1 MHIPDGLI
9 GSNPFAE
16 VIEHGHEHAHGHIH
30 ELLENSPVGQAIFDP
45 TYQLIFFAII
55 SIILLILIF
64 NKYRKNHTEKDIVTI
79 ALFTVAVV
87 IVQLIEIPLPV
98 AACAHISLIA
108 VLALYDL
115 DMSMIIFT
123 FVTIIQA
130 FLGEG
135 GISTLGY
142 NLFNL
147 AIIAPLIA
155 YYVYKL
161 TNKINK
167 NVALFLSGFITIT
180 LLGILVSVEYALA
193 GTFPLSYGLTVI
205 TSVEAIVGVL
215 EGIVTV
221 FVMNALHKVKPE
233 LTPVLN
239 E

>member
-9 GSNPFAE
+9 GENPFSE
-16 VIEHGHEHAHGHIH
+16 LVGHTHEHAHTHAH
-30 ELLENSPVGQAIFDP
+30 ELLENGPVGQALFNP
-45 TYQLIFFAII
+45 SYQLLIFAII
-55 SIILLILIF
+55 AIVILIYVF
-64 NKYRKNHTEKDIVTI
+64 YKYRQNHNEKDIVTI

-98 AACAHISLIA
+98 AACVHISLIS

-115 DMSMIIFT
+115 EMSMIIYT

-142 NLFNL
+142 NLLNL
-147 AIIAPLIA
+147 AILAPLIA
-155 YYVYKL
+155 NYSYYL
-161 TNKINK
+161 TNKVNK
-167 NVALFLSGFITIT
+167 NVGLFLSGFITIT
-180 LLGILVSVEYALA
+180 LLGVIVSIEYAMA
-193 GTFPLSYGLTVI
+193 GTFPLTYGLTVI
-205 TSVEAIVGVL
+205 TPVEALVGIL

-233 LTPVLN
+233 LTPVMD

>member
-9 GSNPFAE
+9 GDNPFGE
-16 VIEHGHEHAHGHIH
+16 VVEHGHEHVHEHIH
-30 ELLENSPVGQAIFDP
+30 EIIENSPVGQAIFDP
-45 TYQLIFFAII
+45 RYQLLIFAII
-55 SIILLILIF
+55 AIVILIF
-64 NKYRKNHTEKDIVTI
+64 VFIRYRKNHNEKDIVKI

-87 IVQLIEIPLPV
+87 IIQLIEIPLPV

-115 DMSMIIFT
+115 DMSMIVFT

-135 GISTLGY
+135 GISTIGY

-147 AIIAPLIA
+147 AILAPLIA
-155 YYVYKL
+155 YYVYNF
-161 TNKINK
+161 TNRISK

-180 LLGILVSVEYALA
+180 LLGVIVSFEYALA

-205 TSVEAIVGVL
+205 TPVEAIVGVV

-233 LTPVLN
+233 LAPVMD